1 MPMSSNGRATAPMMM
16 MMMMNIHRLMSMKY
30 ISTIIN
36 IGYIRGDT
44 IILNILK
51 NPLKVLT
58 ILF

>member
-1 MPMSSNGRATAPMMM
+1 MPMSSNGRATAPMM